1 MLGEKIKNLRERNG
15 YSQERLAEQL
25 GVSRQAVSKWETG
38 LSRPDMGNLIALA
51 KLFHISFDEL
61 IGNGEADQKATPSVG
76 EMPFDS
82 ETSKISENPQNI
94 PEGSSQVR
102 RRSAAKKKKYWRKSR
117 IFFTAGCMLV
127 LLICGYLYFCHYD
140 TKGTVNPDSGKTGLG
155 KTDTDDT
162 DPGILETGGRETR
175 GSETGEMGLGEAD
188 PGNTG
193 IGRPTAED
201 PEDTNMDQPQD
212 SLNTVDSV
220 QFQTVV
226 QNFANAYF
234 RSDPEEAARYSVIAE
249 DEIEVYPEDIAEDLA
264 YMVLKWNPEDLSDQP
279 VRVQYQWQV
288 KGSDS
293 ADYLGLEVMKIND
306 EWKVT
311 LCYLEK

>member
-61 IGNGEADQKATPSVG
+61 IGNGEADRTSEPASMEG
-76 EMPFDS
+76 PFDGEAS
-82 ETSKISENPQNI
+82 GISED
-94 PEGSSQVR
+94 SQDIQEEDNAR
-102 RRSAAKKKKYWRKSR
+102 RSSAAKQKMPGKKSR
-117 IFFTAGCMLV
+117 IFFTAGCMFV
-127 LLICGYLYFCHYD
+127 LLICGYLYFYHFD
-140 TKGTVNPDSGKTGLG
+140 TKGIGNLDSGKTGSG
-155 KTDTDDT
+155 NHESGGT
-162 DPGILETGGRETR
+162 ETGNMVL
-175 GSETGEMGLGEAD
+175 SEFD
-188 PGNTG
+188 PGNSG
-193 IGRPTAED
+193 IERPKTEH
-201 PEDTNMDQPQD
+201 PEDMNLDQPQD
-212 SLNTVDSV
+212 SLNAVESV

-234 RSDPEEAARYSVIAE
+234 RSDPKEAAQYSVIAE
-249 DEIEVYPEDIAEDLA
+249 EEIEVYPEDISEDLA
-264 YMVLKWNPEDLSDQP
+264 SMVLKWDPEDLSDQP
-279 VRVQYQWQV
+279 VRVQYQWQLR
-288 KGSDS
+288 GSDS